1 MRVLELGGNGEK
13 CARRNGGSVFVVSW
27 GSSMMK
33 AGEKM
38 DLRFDQKQSLHTVTA
53 TNDQD

>member
-1 MRVLELGGNGEK
+1 
-13 CARRNGGSVFVVSW
+13 
-27 GSSMMK
+27 MMK